1 MIKMIKKTN
10 LQKLTQMEFF
20 QVMSNIQIYL
30 GKEDLAILK
39 LEVIKTEFDSKLK
52 AYDDTLKISRK
63 HKNSEQITE
72 LDRQRDTYIRGFQ
85 RHIEVFCD
93 FPNTEKQEAAKKLY
107 FELGK
112 YGKDIAKKPL
122 LEETAIITQLLQE
135 FLQGDLLQSAT
146 LIGAK
151 DWLDKLN
158 EINSQFVGLHTER
171 TEEVGTIEL
180 GQAKKARQELQEVF
194 TKLTKNIEAL
204 AILNGEEPYRNLVN
218 SINEEIKKANG

>member
-1 MIKMIKKTN
+1 MFKKVY
-10 LQKLTQMEFF
+10 LQKLTQLSFF

-30 GKEDLAILK
+30 GKEDLVTLK
-39 LEVIKTEFDSKLK
+39 LGNIKAEFDAKLN
-52 AYDDTLKISRK
+52 AYDNALKTYRK
-63 HKNSEQITE
+63 HKNSAQITE
-72 LDRQRDTYIRGFQ
+72 LDRQRDTLIRGFQ
-85 RHIEVFCD
+85 KHISAFCD
-93 FPNTEKQEAAKKLY
+93 FPNAEKQAAAKKLE

-122 LEETAIITQLLQE
+122 QEETATITQLLQE
-135 FLQGDLLQSAT
+135 FSQGDLSQAVT

-151 DWLDKLN
+151 EWLDKLS
-158 EINSQFVGLHTER
+158 EINTQFVGLHTER

-180 GQAKKARQELQEVF
+180 GQAKKTRQELQEVF

-218 SINEEIKKANG
+218 SINEEIKKAGV

>member
-1 MIKMIKKTN
+1 MFKKVY

-30 GKEDLAILK
+30 GKEDLVTLK
-39 LEVIKTEFDSKLK
+39 LGNIKTEFDAKLK
-52 AYDDTLKISRK
+52 AYDEALKIYRK

-72 LDRQRDTYIRGFQ
+72 LDRQRDTLIRGFQ
-85 RHIEVFCD
+85 KHISAFRD
-93 FPNTEKQEAAKKLY
+93 FPNTEKQAAAKKLD

-122 LEETAIITQLLQE
+122 QEETAIITQLLQE
-135 FLQGDLLQSAT
+135 FLQGDLLQAVT

-158 EINSQFVGLHTER
+158 EINTQFVGLHTER

-180 GQAKKARQELQEVF
+180 GQAKKTRQELQEVF

-204 AILNGEEPYRNLVN
+204 ATLNGEEPYRNLVN
-218 SINEEIKKANG
+218 SINEEIKKTGA